1 MPNISRWIEEAA
13 DQVASLPGIGR
24 KTALR
29 LVLHL
34 IKKSPEEVAKF
45 TQSIQNVKE
54 HILSCK
60 ECHQLSDD
68 PVCEVCKNPMR
79 NQQLICV
86 VQDFRDVLAIEQ
98 TGQFNGLYHVLGGLI
113 SPMEGVA
120 PSDLN
125 IQTLLDRVERKNVQ
139 EVLLALNATME
150 GETTSFYLYRK
161 LSPQQVKISNI
172 ARGVA
177 VGGEL
182 EYTDEVTLGRS
193 ILNRTP
199 YEMTLNR

>member
-1 MPNISRWIEEAA
+1 MPNISRWIEEAT

-29 LVLHL
+29 LVLYL
-34 IKKSPEEVAKF
+34 IKKSPEEVTRF
-45 TQSIQNVKE
+45 TQAIQNVKD
-54 HILSCK
+54 HIKACQ

-68 PVCEVCKNPMR
+68 AVCEVCKNPTR

-113 SPMEGVA
+113 SPMDGVS

-125 IQTLLDRVERKNVQ
+125 IATLLERVEKKNVQ

-161 LSPQQVKISNI
+161 ISPFQIKISNI

>member
-1 MPNISRWIEEAA
+1 MPNISRWIEEAT

-34 IKKSPEEVAKF
+34 IKKSPEEVTRF
-45 TQSIQNVKE
+45 TQAIQNVKE
-54 HILSCK
+54 HIKACQ

-68 PVCEVCKNPMR
+68 AVCEVCKNPMR

-113 SPMEGVA
+113 SPMDGVS

-125 IQTLLDRVERKNVQ
+125 IATLLERVEKKNVQ

-161 LSPQQVKISNI
+161 ISPFQIKISNI

>member
-1 MPNISRWIEEAA
+1 
-13 DQVASLPGIGR
+13 
-24 KTALR
+24 
-29 LVLHL
+29 
-34 IKKSPEEVAKF
+34 
-45 TQSIQNVKE
+45 
-54 HILSCK
+54 
-60 ECHQLSDD
+60 
-68 PVCEVCKNPMR
+68 
-79 NQQLICV
+79 

-113 SPMEGVA
+113 SPMDGVA

-125 IQTLLDRVERKNVQ
+125 IQSLIDRVEKKGVQ

-161 LSPQQVKISNI
+161 LSSFSIKISNI

>member
-1 MPNISRWIEEAA
+1 MPNISRWIEEATE
-13 DQVASLPGIGR
+13 QVASLPGIGR

-34 IKKSPEEVAKF
+34 IKKSPEEVSRFA
-45 TQSIQNVKE
+45 QSIVNVKE
-54 HILSCK
+54 HIQSCQ

-68 PVCEVCKNPMR
+68 RICEVCKNPSR

-98 TGQFNGLYHVLGGLI
+98 THQFNGVYHVLGGLI
-113 SPMEGVA
+113 SPMDGVA
-120 PSDLN
+120 PGDLH
-125 IQTLLDRVERKNVQ
+125 IQTLIDRVEKKGVQ

-161 LSPQQVKISNI
+161 LSPFKISISNI

>member
-1 MPNISRWIEEAA
+1 MPNISRWIEEATE
-13 DQVASLPGIGR
+13 QVAGLPGIGK

-34 IKKSPEEVAKF
+34 IKKSPEEVARF
-45 TQSIQNVKE
+45 TQSISNVKE
-54 HILSCK
+54 HIQSCQ

-68 PVCEVCKNPMR
+68 PICEVCKNPTR

-98 TGQFNGLYHVLGGLI
+98 TGQFNGVYHVLGGLI
-113 SPMEGVA
+113 SPMDGVS

-125 IQTLLDRVERKNVQ
+125 MTTLLERVEKKEVQ

-161 LSPQQVKISNI
+161 LSPFQIKISNI

-182 EYTDEVTLGRS
+182 EYTDEITLGRS

>member
-1 MPNISRWIEEAA
+1 MAG
-13 DQVASLPGIGR
+13 LPGIGR

-34 IKKSPEEVAKF
+34 IKKSPEEVTRF
-45 TQSIQNVKE
+45 TQPIQNVKE
-54 HILSCK
+54 HIKACQ

-68 PVCEVCKNPMR
+68 TVCEVCKNPTR

-113 SPMEGVA
+113 SPMDGVS

-125 IQTLLDRVERKNVQ
+125 ISTLLERVERKNVQ

-161 LSPQQVKISNI
+161 ISPFQIKISNI

>member
-1 MPNISRWIEEAA
+1 MPNISRWIEEAT
-13 DQVASLPGIGR
+13 DQIAGLPGIGR

-34 IKKSPEEVAKF
+34 IKKSPEEVERF
-45 TQSIQNVKE
+45 TQAIQNVKQ
-54 HILSCK
+54 HILSCQ

-68 PVCEVCKNPMR
+68 PVCEICRNPTR
-79 NQQLICV
+79 NQLLICV

-113 SPMEGVA
+113 SPMDGVA

-125 IQTLLDRVERKNVQ
+125 IQSLTDRVEKKGVQ

-161 LSPQQVKISNI
+161 LSPFSIKISNI

>member
-1 MPNISRWIEEAA
+1 MPNLSRWIDDAA
-13 DQVASLPGIGR
+13 DQVATLPGIGK

-34 IKKSPEEVAKF
+34 IRKSPEEVTKF
-45 TQSIQNVKE
+45 AQSILDAKANIK
-54 HILSCK
+54 SCQ

-68 PVCEVCKNPMR
+68 VICEICKNPTR
-79 NQQLICV
+79 NKTSICV
-86 VQDFRDVLAIEQ
+86 VQDIRDVLAVEN
-98 TGQFNGLYHVLGGLI
+98 TGQFNGVYHVLGGLI
-113 SPMEGVA
+113 SPMEGIS
-120 PSDLN
+120 PSDLHVDSL
-125 IQTLLDRVERKNVQ
+125 IERVDKNQVQ
-139 EVLLALNATME
+139 EVILALNATME

-161 LSPQQVKISNI
+161 LSPFELKVSNI

-193 ILNRTP
+193 IVHRTP
-199 YEMTLNR
+199 YEMTLKR

>member
-1 MPNISRWIEEAA
+1 MPNISRWIEEAT
-13 DQVASLPGIGR
+13 DQVAGLPGIGR

-34 IKKSPEEVAKF
+34 IKKSPEEVTRF

-54 HILSCK
+54 HIKACQ

-68 PVCEVCKNPMR
+68 TVCEVCKNPTR

-98 TGQFNGLYHVLGGLI
+98 TGQFNGMYHVLGGLI
-113 SPMEGVA
+113 SPMDGVS

-125 IQTLLDRVERKNVQ
+125 ISTLLERVERKNVQ

-161 LSPQQVKISNI
+161 ISPFQIKISNI

>member
-1 MPNISRWIEEAA
+1 MPNISRWIEEATE
-13 DQVASLPGIGR
+13 QVAGLPGIGR

-34 IKKSPEEVAKF
+34 IKKSPEEVARF
-45 TQSIQNVKE
+45 TQSISNVKE
-54 HILSCK
+54 HIRSCQ

-68 PVCEVCKNPMR
+68 LICEVCKNPTR

-98 TGQFNGLYHVLGGLI
+98 TGQFNGVYHVLGGLI
-113 SPMEGVA
+113 SPMDGVS

-125 IQTLLDRVERKNVQ
+125 MTTLLERVEKKEVQ

-161 LSPQQVKISNI
+161 LSPFQIKISNI

-182 EYTDEVTLGRS
+182 EYTDEITLGRS